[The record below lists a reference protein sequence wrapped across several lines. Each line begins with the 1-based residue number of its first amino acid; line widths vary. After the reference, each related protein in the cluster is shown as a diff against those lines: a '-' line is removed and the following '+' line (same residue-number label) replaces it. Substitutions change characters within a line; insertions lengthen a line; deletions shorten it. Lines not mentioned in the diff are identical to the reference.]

1 MSDVEGNEA
10 NSGSRGRTPEQSEK
24 IPGGT
29 YKFNRRDMSYEEM
42 FDERRQAGDLFAVFR
57 AQNGEVRVQYATM
70 SDYGDVAVDTL
81 SRVKRPGGVSFQPQ
95 DVMFLIGGTMLT
107 RLHNY
112 TGEDFVHLLD
122 ANLKQIFDLC
132 GFADWLK
139 MNEALFQ
146 SPAQSV
152 IDEDDDIEGFKAQF
166 IANSEN
172 EGAGDV
178 DETSGAES
186 AQV

>member
-1 MSDVEGNEA
+1 MSDIEANEA

-42 FDERRQAGDLFAVFR
+42 FDEPRQAGDLFAVFR
-57 AQNGEVRVQYATM
+57 APNGEVRVQYATM

-81 SRVKRPGGVSFQPQ
+81 SRVKRPGGVGFQPH

-122 ANLKQIFDLC
+122 ANMKQIFDLC

-139 MNEALFQ
+139 LNEALFQ
-146 SPAQSV
+146 SPAQAA
-152 IDEDDDIEGFKAQF
+152 IDDDDDIEGLKAQYM
-166 IANSEN
+166 EN
-172 EGAGDV
+172 TKDEGSGDV
-178 DETSGAES
+178 DETSGA
-186 AQV
+186 APVNV